1 MPIADDELMAY
12 ADGELDAQRRSEI
25 ELALRTDAQLAQR
38 VRAHQAMRKRV
49 QAAFDD
55 ELTEPM
61 PGGVLRALET
71 RERAEASNDASWGW
85 RRWGGIAASLLIGLL
100 IGRTLLPSGAPIAW
114 QADDVVAGGAL
125 ERALSTQL
133 ASAATEVTSVRVPIS
148 FVDRSG
154 RYCRA
159 FQADRQ
165 AGVACRSEDRWV
177 VQALV
182 VDTPTS
188 AASGALR
195 QAASALPSMLLDEI
209 DARIA
214 GVPLNSA
221 QETSARESGWR
232 R

>member
-25 ELALRTDAQLAQR
+25 ELALRDDALLAQR
-38 VRAHQAMRKRV
+38 VREHQAMRARV
-49 QAAFDD
+49 RAAFDD

-61 PGGVLRALET
+61 PAGVLRALEV
-71 RERAEASNDASWGW
+71 RERAEASNDPSWGW

-100 IGRTLLPSGAPIAW
+100 IGRTLLPSGAPIDW
-114 QADDVVAGGAL
+114 QGSEVVAGGAL
-125 ERALSTQL
+125 DRALSTQL
-133 ASAATEVTSVRVPIS
+133 ASAATEITPVRVPIS

-165 AGVACRSEDRWV
+165 AGVACRTEDRWV

-182 VDTPTS
+182 VDTPATT
-188 AASGALR
+188 ASGGVR
-195 QAASALPSMLLDEI
+195 QAASALPSMLLNEI

-214 GVPLNSA
+214 GVPLSSA
-221 QETSARESGWR
+221 QETSAREGGWR

>member
-1 MPIADDELMAY
+1 
-12 ADGELDAQRRSEI
+12 
-25 ELALRTDAQLAQR
+25 
-38 VRAHQAMRKRV
+38 
-49 QAAFDD
+49 
-55 ELTEPM
+55 
-61 PGGVLRALET
+61 
-71 RERAEASNDASWGW
+71 
-85 RRWGGIAASLLIGLL
+85 
-100 IGRTLLPSGAPIAW
+100 
-114 QADDVVAGGAL
+114 
-125 ERALSTQL
+125 
-133 ASAATEVTSVRVPIS
+133 VPIS

-182 VDTPTS
+182 VDTPAS

-195 QAASALPSMLLDEI
+195 QAGSALPSMLLDEI
-209 DARIA
+209 DARIV

>member
-12 ADGELDAQRRSEI
+12 ADGELDAQRRREI
-25 ELALRTDAQLAQR
+25 ELALRDDPRLAHR
-38 VRAHQAMRKRV
+38 VREHQAMRARV
-49 QAAFDD
+49 RAAFDD
-55 ELTEPM
+55 ELSEPM
-61 PGGVLRALET
+61 PAGALRALEA

-100 IGRTLLPSGAPIAW
+100 IGRTLLPTGAPIDW
-114 QADDVVAGGAL
+114 KADEVVAGGVL

-133 ASAATEVTSVRVPIS
+133 ASAATEITPVRVPIS

-165 AGVACRSEDRWV
+165 AGVACRTEDRWV

-182 VDTPTS
+182 VDTPAS
-188 AASGALR
+188 AASGGVR
-195 QAASALPSMLLDEI
+195 QAASALPSMLLNEI

-221 QETSARESGWR
+221 QETSAREGGWR

>member
-1 MPIADDELMAY
+1 MTIADDELMAY
-12 ADGELDAQRRSEI
+12 ADGELDEQRRTEI
-25 ELALRTDAQLAQR
+25 ELALRDDARLAQR
-38 VRAHQAMRKRV
+38 VREHQAMRARV
-49 QAAFDD
+49 RAAFDD

-61 PGGVLRALET
+61 PAGVLRALQA
-71 RERAEASNDASWGW
+71 REHAEASNDPSWGW
-85 RRWGGIAASLLIGLL
+85 RRWGGIAASLAIGLL
-100 IGRTLLPSGAPIAW
+100 IGRTLPPAGAPFDW
-114 QADDVVAGGAL
+114 QANEVVARGAL

-133 ASAATEVTSVRVPIS
+133 ASAATEITPVRVPIS

-182 VDTPTS
+182 VDTPAS
-188 AASGALR
+188 AASGGVR
-195 QAASALPSMLLDEI
+195 QAASALPSTLLNEI
-209 DARIA
+209 DARIDGA
-214 GVPLNSA
+214 PLNSA
-221 QETSARESGWR
+221 QETSARQSGWR